1 MEEARLQRLEEE
13 LNKARRNHEKW
24 GMRVKEL
31 EQKYENAENTCIH
44 DMVHAAQLTPEQLA
58 QIIRLAR
65 EQNFRPSAAAEVDY
79 VFDPQQVKKADTAD
93 EETSG
98 SEDGDISGGAGD
110 VEVAENNVEEAET
123 YENAGDNTEEIS
135 YHNSD
140 QDKSKERERRGFI
153 WK

>member
-65 EQNFRPSAAAEVDY
+65 EQNFRPSAAAEGDY
-79 VFDPQQVKKADTAD
+79 VFDPQQV
-93 EETSG
+93 
-98 SEDGDISGGAGD
+98 
-110 VEVAENNVEEAET
+110 
-123 YENAGDNTEEIS
+123 
-135 YHNSD
+135 
-140 QDKSKERERRGFI
+140 
-153 WK
+153 

>member
-13 LNKARRNHEKW
+13 LTKARRNHEKW

-31 EQKYENAENTCIH
+31 EQKYENAENTYIH

-65 EQNFRPSAAAEVDY
+65 EQNFRPGAAADVDY
-79 VFDPQQVKKADTAD
+79 VFDPQQVTKADLAD
-93 EETSG
+93 EETAG
-98 SEDGDISGGAGD
+98 SDDVDISGRAGD
-110 VEVAENNVEEAET
+110 SEVAEKNTEETET
-123 YENAGDNTEEIS
+123 SENADDNSEEIS